1 MPHVSN
7 ITRNDNEFSLRLYG
21 ELSRRPG
28 NVFFSPFSIR
38 VAFAM
43 LHAGAKG
50 ETAAQIS
57 DLLGFS
63 ESIHTTLPEIIQ
75 SLSSTG
81 SGNYELA
88 VANSIW
94 AQHGPALRKDF
105 LDLIA
110 QGYDGECASVDFVN
124 AAEATRHRIN
134 AWVEGKTQE
143 KIKDL
148 LSPGNLNALTRL
160 VLVNAVYFQG
170 NWASPFM
177 KEITFDQPF
186 FTDHGRVTVP
196 LMSQSESVPYAEGNG
211 FQAVDLGYKGD
222 DLSMLI
228 LLPDQKDGLSEL
240 EKNLSVNSLQDCIA
254 RMTVTKVNV
263 LVPRFKVVWGSAEL
277 SGDLKSLGMTLPFGP
292 QADFSGING
301 CCPPDPEAL
310 VVSMVL
316 HKAFVEVNEQ
326 GTEAAAATA
335 VAMMA
340 TSMPF
345 FDRPRPIPVF
355 RADHPFLFAIRDR
368 RSGMILFLGRL
379 ADPS

>member
-1 MPHVSN
+1 MPHVSD
-7 ITRNDNEFSLRLYG
+7 ITRSHNEFSLRLYA

-28 NVFFSPFSIR
+28 NVFFSPFSVRI
-38 VAFAM
+38 AFAM
-43 LHAGAKG
+43 LHAGANG
-50 ETAAQIS
+50 ETAAQIGEV
-57 DLLGFS
+57 LGFS

-75 SLSSTG
+75 SLNSTG

-94 AQHGPALRKDF
+94 AQQGSALRADF

-110 QGYDGECASVDFVN
+110 QSYDGECASVDFIN

-148 LSPGNLNALTRL
+148 LSLGDLNALTRL
-160 VLVNAVYFQG
+160 VLVNAVYFKG

-186 FTDHGRVTVP
+186 FTDHGQVTVP
-196 LMSQSESVPYAEGNG
+196 LMSQSESFPYAEGNG
-211 FQAVDLGYKGD
+211 FQAVDLSYRGD
-222 DLSMLI
+222 DISMLI
-228 LLPDQKDGLSEL
+228 LLPDRKDGLSEL
-240 EKNLSVNSLQDCIA
+240 EKNLSVKSLQDCIA

-301 CCPPDPEAL
+301 CCPPDPKAL
-310 VVSMVL
+310 MVSMVL
-316 HKAFVEVNEQ
+316 HKAFVEINEE

-335 VAMMA
+335 LTMYAA
-340 TSMPF
+340 MPF
-345 FDRPRPIPVF
+345 FDGPPRPIPVF

>member
-1 MPHVSN
+1 MPHVSD

-28 NVFFSPFSIR
+28 NVFFSPFSVR

-50 ETAAQIS
+50 ETAAQIG
-57 DLLGFS
+57 DVLGFS

-75 SLSSTG
+75 SLNSTG

-94 AQHGPALRKDF
+94 AQQGPALRKDF
-105 LDLIA
+105 IDLIA
-110 QGYDGECASVDFVN
+110 QSYGGECASVDFVN
-124 AAEATRHRIN
+124 AAEATGHRIN
-134 AWVEGKTQE
+134 EWVEGKTQE
-143 KIKDL
+143 KIKGL
-148 LSPGNLNALTRL
+148 LSPGDLTALTRL

-170 NWASPFM
+170 NWISPFE
-177 KEITFDQPF
+177 KEFTFDQPF
-186 FTDHGRVTVP
+186 FTDHDQVTVP
-196 LMSQSESVPYAEGNG
+196 FMSQCESFPYAEGDG

-240 EKNLSVNSLQDCIA
+240 EKNLSVKSLQDCIA
-254 RMTVTKVNV
+254 RITVTKVIV
-263 LVPRFKVVWGSAEL
+263 LVPRFKVAWGSTDL
-277 SGDLKSLGMTLPFGP
+277 SDYLKSLGMTLAFAP

-301 CCPPDPEAL
+301 CYPPDPEAL
-310 VVSMVL
+310 AVSMAL
-316 HKAFVEVNEQ
+316 HKAFVEVNEE

-335 VAMMA
+335 MMMIA
-340 TSMPF
+340 LGEPY

-355 RADHPFLFAIRDR
+355 CADHPFLFAIRDR
-368 RSGMILFLGRL
+368 RSGMILFLGRIV
-379 ADPS
+379 DPS